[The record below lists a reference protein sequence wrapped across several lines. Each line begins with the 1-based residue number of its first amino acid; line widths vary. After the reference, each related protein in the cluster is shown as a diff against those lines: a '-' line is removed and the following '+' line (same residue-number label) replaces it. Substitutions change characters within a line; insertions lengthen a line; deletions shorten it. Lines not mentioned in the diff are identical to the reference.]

1 MCFVLTQF
9 RLFLSFQ
16 SIAIYLQEVN
26 KMLSYQPQC
35 WGRDFGL
42 SMDMACHK
50 HPHWAAASSSR
61 EPSAP
66 NRIDMSKRFV
76 LIQDQSWLVVHSRS
90 RSMRSCWLRRWRRL
104 HCWAR
109 PRSSQRSE
117 RSAKVIR
124 DSRRLVEFHRSGWAT
139 VDSSPIMATG
149 HLRMLLLVQL
159 SPIVQQEAESE
170 KKEINKIL
178 FSLFCLHR
186 AFEINVQQL
195 KSLPF

>member
-1 MCFVLTQF
+1 
-9 RLFLSFQ
+9 
-16 SIAIYLQEVN
+16 
-26 KMLSYQPQC
+26 MLSYQPQC

-170 KKEINKIL
+170 KKEINKIF
-178 FSLFCLHR
+178 FSLSFVFIEL
-186 AFEINVQQL
+186 L
-195 KSLPF
+195 KSMFSSLSRCHSRSTEAYQITIIYRRQTENRLEN